1 MFNIKMGSTVVSA
14 ATAKEAL
21 DTLRSHGHR
30 LLAGQASQIKKLQ
43 AGESISL
50 ISASVSRGGF
60 TLPSWDDVANRLKQR
75 AKR

>member
-1 MFNIKMGSTVVSA
+1 MFNVKMGSTVIAV

-21 DTLRSHGHR
+21 DTLRPHGHR

-50 ISASVSRGGF
+50 ISASI
-60 TLPSWDDVANRLKQR
+60 TVA
-75 AKR
+75 